1 MNKKTLACLL
11 ALVMTALCALSSC
24 ALAEEPADAAID
36 PQTVIATAGDLSITY
51 DEVYTLVRTT
61 INDYANYYQQYYGY
75 QVDTTDE
82 DFQRSIAELVV
93 ENELYVKILTAK
105 AEELGLG
112 ATEEELAAIHEQ
124 AQSEYDNIV
133 DYYTSYFSS
142 YAEEGAD
149 VDAQV
154 QSFIEESG
162 YTLEFIESQLK
173 MSALLETLYAHVTQD
188 VTVTDEEVRAAFDT
202 EIASLQETYDAD
214 KDEFLS
220 AYLNGEQLRY
230 TPEGVRLVQNIYVV
244 KDEEDESDESDAT
257 DVEAGDEADVESAA
271 DDAPLTG
278 RAKIEAAKAE
288 LDAGAD
294 FAEVAAK
301 YTEDGSHLDELLV
314 NGYPVFF
321 GSGMYEQSFVD
332 NAMALENVGDVSA
345 IVETSYGYHLLRYA
359 AELTPGPIAFELV
372 SEEMRE
378 TALSEKKDDVYLA
391 QETAWLEEQEI
402 VMLNLDALIEKVEV
416 EPAAEAEL
424 IFASVNADAQLFDM
438 PGGSALYDLKTGVTL
453 SIEGKIT
460 VNETEFAYV
469 TVLGSTAT
477 GYVPTQAL
485 TVISQ
490 EDAEA
495 GIYAEGVIALEAD
508 MQGKKPV
515 FTIVMNDGSVMY
527 GELYP
532 EIAPESVGNFIA
544 LANADFYSGVIFHRV
559 ISGFMIQG
567 GDPTGTGTGG
577 PGYAIKGEFTSNGV
591 ENGLSHVRG
600 VLSMARSSA
609 MDSAGSQF
617 FICHADSTFLDG
629 EYAGFGM
636 LLGGFDTL
644 DAIASVRTSSDRPVT
659 DQIMKL
665 VHVETYGAEYAFTK
679 IED

>member
-36 PQTVIATAGDLSITY
+36 PQTVIATAGDLSVTY
-51 DEVYTLVRTT
+51 EEVHSLVRTT

-75 QVDTTDE
+75 QIDTSNE

-162 YTLEFIESQLK
+162 YTLEFIESQLT
-173 MSALLETLYAHVTQD
+173 MSALLETLYGYVTQD

-202 EIASLQETYDAD
+202 EIASLKETYDAD

-244 KDEEDESDESDAT
+244 KGEENESDESEAT
-257 DVEAGDEADVESAA
+257 DGEA
-271 DDAPLTG
+271 DAPLTG

-294 FAEVAAK
+294 FMEVAAK

-359 AELTPGPIAFELV
+359 AELTPGPISFEIV
-372 SEEMRE
+372 SDEMRE

-424 IFASVNADAQLFDM
+424 IFASVNADTQLFDM

-460 VNETEFAYV
+460 VDETEFAYV

-485 TVISQ
+485 TIISQ

-508 MQGKKPV
+508 VQGKNPV

-600 VLSMARSSA
+600 VLSMARSSE

-644 DAIASVRTSSDRPVT
+644 DAIAAVQTSSDRPVT

>member
-51 DEVYTLVRTT
+51 DEVYALVRTT

-75 QVDTTDE
+75 QVDTADE
-82 DFQRSIAELVV
+82 EFQRSIAELVV

-142 YAEEGAD
+142 NAEEGAD

-202 EIASLQETYDAD
+202 EIASLKETYDAD

-244 KDEEDESDESDAT
+244 KDEEDESDESEAT
-257 DVEAGDEADVESAA
+257 DGEAAA

-372 SEEMRE
+372 SDEMRE

-402 VMLNLDALIEKVEV
+402 VMLNLDALIEKAEV
-416 EPAAEAEL
+416 EPAAQAEL
-424 IFASVNADAQLFDM
+424 IFASVNADTQLFDR

-460 VNETEFAYV
+460 VDETEFAYV
-469 TVLGSTAT
+469 AVLGSTAT

-495 GIYAEGVIALEAD
+495 GIYAEGVIALDAD
-508 MQGKKPV
+508 VQGKKPV

-532 EIAPESVGNFIA
+532 DIAPESVGNFIA

-577 PGYAIKGEFTSNGV
+577 PGYAIKGEFASNGV

-600 VLSMARSSA
+600 VLSMARSSE

-644 DAIASVRTSSDRPVT
+644 DAIAAVRTSSDRPVT

>member
-51 DEVYTLVRTT
+51 DEVYSLVRTT

-75 QVDTTDE
+75 QVDTADE
-82 DFQRSIAELVV
+82 EFQRSIAELVV

-142 YAEEGAD
+142 NAEEGAD

-202 EIASLQETYDAD
+202 EIASLKETYDAD

-230 TPEGVRLVQNIYVV
+230 TPEGIRLVQNIYVV
-244 KDEEDESDESDAT
+244 KDEEDESDESEAT
-257 DVEAGDEADVESAA
+257 DGETDA

-372 SEEMRE
+372 SDEMRE

-402 VMLNLDALIEKVEV
+402 VMLNLDALIEKAEV
-416 EPAAEAEL
+416 EPAAQAEL
-424 IFASVNADAQLFDM
+424 IFASVNADTQLFDR

-460 VNETEFAYV
+460 VDETEFAYV

-495 GIYAEGVIALEAD
+495 GIYAEGVIALDAD
-508 MQGKKPV
+508 VQGKKPV

-532 EIAPESVGNFIA
+532 DIAPESVGNFIA

-600 VLSMARSSA
+600 VLSMARSSE

-644 DAIASVRTSSDRPVT
+644 DAIAAVRTSSDRPVT

>member
-51 DEVYTLVRTT
+51 DEVYALVRTT

-75 QVDTTDE
+75 QVDTADE
-82 DFQRSIAELVV
+82 EFQRSIAELVV

-142 YAEEGAD
+142 NAEEGAD

-202 EIASLQETYDAD
+202 EIASLKETYDAD

-230 TPEGVRLVQNIYVV
+230 TPEGIRLVQNIYVV
-244 KDEEDESDESDAT
+244 KDEEDESDESEAT
-257 DVEAGDEADVESAA
+257 DGETDA
-271 DDAPLTG
+271 DDTPLTG

-372 SEEMRE
+372 SDEMRE

-402 VMLNLDALIEKVEV
+402 VMLNLDALIEKAEV
-416 EPAAEAEL
+416 EPAAQAEL
-424 IFASVNADAQLFDM
+424 IFASVNADTQLFDM

-460 VNETEFAYV
+460 VDETEFAYV

-485 TVISQ
+485 TVIPQ

-495 GIYAEGVIALEAD
+495 GIYAEGVIALDAD
-508 MQGKKPV
+508 VQGKKPV

-532 EIAPESVGNFIA
+532 DIAPESVGNFIA

-600 VLSMARSSA
+600 VLSMARSSE

-644 DAIASVRTSSDRPVT
+644 DAIAAVRTSSDRPVT

>member
-51 DEVYTLVRTT
+51 DEVYALVRTT

-75 QVDTTDE
+75 QVDTADE
-82 DFQRSIAELVV
+82 EFQRSIAELVV

-142 YAEEGAD
+142 NAEEGAD

-202 EIASLQETYDAD
+202 EIASLKETYDAD

-244 KDEEDESDESDAT
+244 KDEEDESDESEAT
-257 DVEAGDEADVESAA
+257 DGETDA

-372 SEEMRE
+372 SDEMRE

-402 VMLNLDALIEKVEV
+402 VMLNLDALIEKAEV
-416 EPAAEAEL
+416 EPAAQAEL
-424 IFASVNADAQLFDM
+424 IFASVNADTQLFDM

-460 VNETEFAYV
+460 VDETEFAYV

-495 GIYAEGVIALEAD
+495 GIYAEGVIALDAD
-508 MQGKKPV
+508 VQGKKPV

-532 EIAPESVGNFIA
+532 DIAPESVGNFIA

-577 PGYAIKGEFTSNGV
+577 PGYAIKGEFASNGV

-600 VLSMARSSA
+600 VLSMARSSE

-644 DAIASVRTSSDRPVT
+644 DAIAAVRTSSDRPVT

>member
-51 DEVYTLVRTT
+51 DEVYALVRTT

-75 QVDTTDE
+75 QVDTADE
-82 DFQRSIAELVV
+82 EFQRSIAELVV

-142 YAEEGAD
+142 NAEEGAD

-202 EIASLQETYDAD
+202 EIASLKETYDAD

-244 KDEEDESDESDAT
+244 KDEEDESDESEAT
-257 DVEAGDEADVESAA
+257 DGETDA

-372 SEEMRE
+372 SDEMRE

-402 VMLNLDALIEKVEV
+402 VMLNLDALIEKAEV
-416 EPAAEAEL
+416 EPAAQAEL
-424 IFASVNADAQLFDM
+424 IFASVNADTQLFDR

-460 VNETEFAYV
+460 VDETEFAYV

-495 GIYAEGVIALEAD
+495 GIYAEGVIALDAD
-508 MQGKKPV
+508 VQGKKPV

-532 EIAPESVGNFIA
+532 DIAPESVGNFIA

-600 VLSMARSSA
+600 VLSMARSSE

-644 DAIASVRTSSDRPVT
+644 DAIAAVRTSSDRPVT

>member
-51 DEVYTLVRTT
+51 DEVYALVRTT

-75 QVDTTDE
+75 QVDTADE
-82 DFQRSIAELVV
+82 EFQRSIAELVV

-142 YAEEGAD
+142 NAEEGAD

-202 EIASLQETYDAD
+202 EIASLKETYDAD

-230 TPEGVRLVQNIYVV
+230 TPEGIRLVQNIYVV
-244 KDEEDESDESDAT
+244 KDEEDESDESEAT
-257 DVEAGDEADVESAA
+257 DGEAAA

-372 SEEMRE
+372 SDEMRE

-402 VMLNLDALIEKVEV
+402 VMLNLDALIEKAEV
-416 EPAAEAEL
+416 EPAAQAEL
-424 IFASVNADAQLFDM
+424 IFASVNADTQLFDR

-460 VNETEFAYV
+460 VDETEFAYV

-495 GIYAEGVIALEAD
+495 GIYAEGVVALDAD
-508 MQGKKPV
+508 VQGKKPV

-532 EIAPESVGNFIA
+532 DIAPESVGNFIA

-600 VLSMARSSA
+600 VLSMARSSE

-644 DAIASVRTSSDRPVT
+644 DTIAAVRTSSDRPVT

>member
-51 DEVYTLVRTT
+51 DEVYALVRTT

-75 QVDTTDE
+75 QVDTADE
-82 DFQRSIAELVV
+82 EFQRSIAELVV

-142 YAEEGAD
+142 NAEEGAD

-202 EIASLQETYDAD
+202 EIASLKETYDAD

-244 KDEEDESDESDAT
+244 KDEEDESDESEAT
-257 DVEAGDEADVESAA
+257 DGEAAA

-372 SEEMRE
+372 SDEMRE

-424 IFASVNADAQLFDM
+424 IFASVNADTQLFDR

-460 VNETEFAYV
+460 VDETEFAYV
-469 TVLGSTAT
+469 AVLGSTAT

-495 GIYAEGVIALEAD
+495 GIYAEGVIALDAD
-508 MQGKKPV
+508 VQGKKPV

-532 EIAPESVGNFIA
+532 DIAPESVGNFIA

-577 PGYAIKGEFTSNGV
+577 PGYAIKGEFASNGV

-600 VLSMARSSA
+600 VLSMARSSE

-644 DAIASVRTSSDRPVT
+644 DAIAAVRTSSDRPVT

>member
-51 DEVYTLVRTT
+51 DEVYALVRTT

-75 QVDTTDE
+75 QVDTADE
-82 DFQRSIAELVV
+82 EFQRSIAELVV

-142 YAEEGAD
+142 NAEEGAD

-202 EIASLQETYDAD
+202 EIASLKETYDAD

-244 KDEEDESDESDAT
+244 KDEEDESDESEAT
-257 DVEAGDEADVESAA
+257 DGETDAQ
-271 DDAPLTG
+271 DAPLTG

-372 SEEMRE
+372 SDEMRE

-402 VMLNLDALIEKVEV
+402 VMLNLDALIEKAEV
-416 EPAAEAEL
+416 EPAAQAEL
-424 IFASVNADAQLFDM
+424 IFASVNADTQLFDR

-460 VNETEFAYV
+460 VDETEFAYV

-495 GIYAEGVIALEAD
+495 GIYAEGVIALDAD
-508 MQGKKPV
+508 VQGKKPV

-532 EIAPESVGNFIA
+532 DIAPESVGNFIA

-600 VLSMARSSA
+600 VLSMARSSE

-617 FICHADSTFLDG
+617 FICHADSAFLDG

-644 DAIASVRTSSDRPVT
+644 DAIAAVRTSSDRPVT

>member
-51 DEVYTLVRTT
+51 DEVYALVRTT

-75 QVDTTDE
+75 QVDTADE
-82 DFQRSIAELVV
+82 EFQRSIAELVV

-142 YAEEGAD
+142 NAEEGAD

-202 EIASLQETYDAD
+202 EIASLKETYDAD

-230 TPEGVRLVQNIYVV
+230 TPEGIRLVQNIYVV
-244 KDEEDESDESDAT
+244 KDEEDESDESEAT
-257 DVEAGDEADVESAA
+257 DGEAAA

-372 SEEMRE
+372 SDEMRE

-402 VMLNLDALIEKVEV
+402 VMLNLDALIEKAEV
-416 EPAAEAEL
+416 EPAAQAEL
-424 IFASVNADAQLFDM
+424 IFASVNADTQLFDR

-460 VNETEFAYV
+460 VDETEFAYV
-469 TVLGSTAT
+469 AVLGSTAT

-495 GIYAEGVIALEAD
+495 GIYAEGVIALDAD
-508 MQGKKPV
+508 VQGKKPV

-532 EIAPESVGNFIA
+532 DIAPESVGNFIA

-577 PGYAIKGEFTSNGV
+577 PGYAIKGEFASNGV

-600 VLSMARSSA
+600 VLSMARSSE

-644 DAIASVRTSSDRPVT
+644 DAIAAVRTSSDRPVT

>member
-1 MNKKTLACLL
+1 MNKKTLALLL
-11 ALVMTALCALSSC
+11 ALLMTAFTALSSC
-24 ALAEEPADAAID
+24 VLAEEATSAEAAID
-36 PQTVIATAGDLSITY
+36 PETVIATAGDLSVTY
-51 DEVYTLVRTT
+51 DEVYSLVRTT
-61 INDYANYYQQYYGY
+61 INDYANYYEQYYGY
-75 QVDTTDE
+75 QVDTANE

-105 AEELGLG
+105 AEALGLS

-133 DYYTSYFSS
+133 SYYTSALSAS
-142 YAEEGAD
+142 AEEGTD
-149 VDAQV
+149 IDAAV
-154 QSFIEESG
+154 QELITESG

-173 MSALLETLYAHVTQD
+173 MSALLETLYAYVTQD
-188 VTVTDEEVRAAFDT
+188 VTVTDEDVRAAFDT
-202 EIASLQETYDAD
+202 EIATLKETYDAD
-214 KDEFLS
+214 KDAFLS
-220 AYLNGEQLRY
+220 AYLNGDELRY
-230 TPEGVRLVQNIYVV
+230 TPEGIRLVQSIYVV
-244 KDEEDESDESDAT
+244 KEDEDEQDQEDEAT
-257 DVEAGDEADVESAA
+257 GDEAEPADVALS
-271 DDAPLTG
+271 G

-294 FAEVAAK
+294 FTDVAAN
-301 YTEDGSHLDELLV
+301 YTEDGSHLDELLS

-359 AELTPGPIAFELV
+359 ADLTSGAIDFDAV

-378 TALSEKKDDVYLA
+378 NTLSEKKDDVYLA

-402 VMLNLDALIEKVEV
+402 VMDNIDLLIEKTVV
-416 EPAAEAEL
+416 EPAAQAEL
-424 IFASVNADAQLFDM
+424 IFASVNADTQLFDA
-438 PGGSALYDLKTGVTL
+438 PNGTALYDLKTGVTL

-460 VNETEFAYV
+460 VEEVEYAYV
-469 TVLGSTAT
+469 AVLGSTAM
-477 GYVPTQAL
+477 GYVPTQVL

-490 EDAEA
+490 EDAEE
-495 GIYAEGVIALEAD
+495 GIYEEGIVALTVNAQE
-508 MQGKKPV
+508 KKPI

-532 EIAPESVGNFIA
+532 DIAPESVGNFVA
-544 LANADFYSGVIFHRV
+544 LANSDFYAEVIFHRV
-559 ISGFMIQG
+559 IAGFMIQG
-567 GDPTGTGTGG
+567 GDPNGTGSGG
-577 PGYAIKGEFTSNGV
+577 PGYAIKGEFSSNGV
-591 ENGLSHVRG
+591 ENGLSHTRG

-644 DAIASVRTSSDRPVT
+644 DAIASVPTSSDRPVT

-665 VHVETYGAEYAFTK
+665 VHVETYGVEYPFTK

>member
-1 MNKKTLACLL
+1 
-11 ALVMTALCALSSC
+11 
-24 ALAEEPADAAID
+24 
-36 PQTVIATAGDLSITY
+36 
-51 DEVYTLVRTT
+51 
-61 INDYANYYQQYYGY
+61 
-75 QVDTTDE
+75 
-82 DFQRSIAELVV
+82 
-93 ENELYVKILTAK
+93 
-105 AEELGLG
+105 
-112 ATEEELAAIHEQ
+112 
-124 AQSEYDNIV
+124 
-133 DYYTSYFSS
+133 
-142 YAEEGAD
+142 
-149 VDAQV
+149 
-154 QSFIEESG
+154 
-162 YTLEFIESQLK
+162 
-173 MSALLETLYAHVTQD
+173 
-188 VTVTDEEVRAAFDT
+188 
-202 EIASLQETYDAD
+202 
-214 KDEFLS
+214 
-220 AYLNGEQLRY
+220 
-230 TPEGVRLVQNIYVV
+230 
-244 KDEEDESDESDAT
+244 
-257 DVEAGDEADVESAA
+257 
-271 DDAPLTG
+271 
-278 RAKIEAAKAE
+278 
-288 LDAGAD
+288 
-294 FAEVAAK
+294 
-301 YTEDGSHLDELLV
+301 
-314 NGYPVFF
+314 
-321 GSGMYEQSFVD
+321 
-332 NAMALENVGDVSA
+332 
-345 IVETSYGYHLLRYA
+345 
-359 AELTPGPIAFELV
+359 
-372 SEEMRE
+372 MRE

-402 VMLNLDALIEKVEV
+402 VMLNLDALIEKAEV
-416 EPAAEAEL
+416 EPAAQAEL
-424 IFASVNADAQLFDM
+424 IFASVNADTQLFDR

-460 VNETEFAYV
+460 VDETEFAYV

-485 TVISQ
+485 TVIPQ

-495 GIYAEGVIALEAD
+495 GIYAEGVIALDAD
-508 MQGKKPV
+508 VQGKKPV

-532 EIAPESVGNFIA
+532 DIAPESVGNFIA

-600 VLSMARSSA
+600 VLSMARSSE

-644 DAIASVRTSSDRPVT
+644 DTIAAVRTSSDRPVT

>member
-51 DEVYTLVRTT
+51 DEVYALVRTT

-75 QVDTTDE
+75 QVDTADE
-82 DFQRSIAELVV
+82 EFQRSIAELVV

-142 YAEEGAD
+142 NAEEGAD

-202 EIASLQETYDAD
+202 EIASLKETYDAD

-244 KDEEDESDESDAT
+244 KDEEDESDESEAT
-257 DVEAGDEADVESAA
+257 DGEAAA

-372 SEEMRE
+372 SDEMRE

-402 VMLNLDALIEKVEV
+402 VMLNLDALIEKAEV
-416 EPAAEAEL
+416 EPAAQAEL
-424 IFASVNADAQLFDM
+424 IFASVNADTQLFDR

-460 VNETEFAYV
+460 VDETEFAYV

-485 TVISQ
+485 TVIPQ

-495 GIYAEGVIALEAD
+495 GIYAEGVIALDAD
-508 MQGKKPV
+508 VQGKKPV

-532 EIAPESVGNFIA
+532 DIAPESVGNFIA

-577 PGYAIKGEFTSNGV
+577 PGYAIKGEFASNGV

-600 VLSMARSSA
+600 VLSMARSSE

-644 DAIASVRTSSDRPVT
+644 DAIAAVRTSSDRPVT